1 MVFSG
6 AFSKKSMLLAA
17 MLAGSFV
24 AGVAFKAYSDAGPAS
39 APLSYI
45 ADPQTYHLL
54 KENDQFRVI
63 MAKRPPGHKDAWHSH
78 SALALYSLTDCQGH
92 LFSADGKVIDVKSKA
107 GTVILNPATPS
118 HTADNTGTTEC
129 DQLIVE
135 RK

>member
-6 AFSKKSMLLAA
+6 AFSKRSVLFGA

-54 KENDQFRVI
+54 KEND
-63 MAKRPPGHKDAWHSH
+63 
-78 SALALYSLTDCQGH
+78 
-92 LFSADGKVIDVKSKA
+92 
-107 GTVILNPATPS
+107 
-118 HTADNTGTTEC
+118 
-129 DQLIVE
+129 
-135 RK
+135 